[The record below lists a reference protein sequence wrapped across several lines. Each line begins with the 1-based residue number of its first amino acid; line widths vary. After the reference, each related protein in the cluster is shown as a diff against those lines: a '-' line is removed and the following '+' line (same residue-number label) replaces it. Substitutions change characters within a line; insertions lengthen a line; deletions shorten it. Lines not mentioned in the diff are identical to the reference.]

1 VQCQYYYYY
10 FVQRLMDCTASY
22 LYEQIKGQ
30 EHHMSCGRMD
40 IKTGSSERHYR
51 DKDIMCHGKEE
62 ISKYEVLRN

>member
-1 VQCQYYYYY
+1 
-10 FVQRLMDCTASY
+10 MDCTASY